1 MNIYWEENERSGDKP
16 EKKIEGSV
24 DLSNA
29 IMNDTETSYVIH
41 EIEVPP
47 QPVGG
52 YDITGNVG
60 GPGSYMFMFLKKPN
74 WFHRA
79 CSRFFLG
86 WKWFDGDG
94 LNRKVKK

>member
-1 MNIYWEENERSGDKP
+1 MNIYWEEHDSADERPKHWSEEGV
-16 EKKIEGSV
+16 EGTVIAAIE
-24 DLSNA
+24 A
-29 IMNDTETSYVIH
+29 
-41 EIEVPP
+41 PP